1 MWKLKLCILLI
12 VLFSVSK
19 RIHCEDHGYFW
30 HITDTHVDQNYS
42 RTGNVKDMCHEDANP
57 TQNNVSDNGLYGN
70 FYCDAPQ
77 YLVNVTIAAMKEIH
91 SNPDFIIWTGDNLP
105 HTDDFY
111 SDWDVIFE
119 AIKNTTEL
127 LTTTFPNIPIIPCIG
142 NHDTFPPNILP
153 NDNTSSNIYKG
164 YLDKAGWKDLVN
176 ESEWS
181 NFLAGG
187 YFSQLV
193 KPGLRIISVNTI
205 LWYIPNNLTSDVPDP
220 GNQFQWLEAVLKNSS
235 SSLEKVYI
243 IGHVPPGYY
252 NRGGETSPT
261 MHHQHAEAF
270 TKILLKYLPIIAG
283 QFYGHIHLDMF
294 QIFQYNTGTFKGSSL
309 LAPSVTPWHTNT
321 DNNIT
326 LPVNP
331 SVRLIHFSHIDS
343 KLLDYDQYYL
353 NLTKANSMKKVS
365 EDLKNL
371 YELLYTFTNFY
382 GVPDLSTASLVKVYE
397 DLKQN
402 QTAYDLFFTF
412 LTVGKKSVDC
422 DSDCQV
428 AQLCSMSCITDSEYN
443 MCFRSSSYVVKPKLN
458 SVVLF
463 LCVAL
468 MITVTVMAAFY
479 LYNKVWRSSS
489 RHEYTRFSSI

>member
-1 MWKLKLCILLI
+1 MDKHHIPLDKI
-12 VLFSVSK
+12 VSISTDGVKISK

-57 TQNNVSDNGLYGN
+57 TQNNIGSDNGLYGN

-77 YLVNVTIAAMKEIH
+77 YLVNATIAAMKEIH

-111 SDWDVIFE
+111 SNWD
-119 AIKNTTEL
+119 
-127 LTTTFPNIPIIPCIG
+127 
-142 NHDTFPPNILP
+142 
-153 NDNTSSNIYKG
+153 G

-220 GNQFQWLEAVLKNSS
+220 GNQFQWLEAILKNSS

-252 NRGGETSPT
+252 NRAYKGGETSPT

-270 TKILLKYLPIIAG
+270 TKILLKYSPIIAG
-283 QFYGHIHLDMF
+283 QFYGHVHLDMF
-294 QIFQYNTGTFKGSSL
+294 QIFQYDTGTFKGSSI
-309 LAPSVTPWHTNT
+309 LAPSVTPWHTNK

-365 EDLKNL
+365 EDPKNL

-382 GVPDLSTASLVKVYE
+382 GVPDLSTESLVKVYE
-397 DLKQN
+397 ELKQN

-412 LTVGKKSVDC
+412 LTVGEKSVDC

-443 MCFRSSSYVVKPKLN
+443 MCFRNSSYVVKPKLN
-458 SVVLF
+458 SGLLF
-463 LCVAL
+463 LCVP
-468 MITVTVMAAFY
+468 MITVTITAAFY
-479 LYNKVWRSSS
+479 LYNKLWRSSS
-489 RHEYTRFSSI
+489 RVDYTRFSSI